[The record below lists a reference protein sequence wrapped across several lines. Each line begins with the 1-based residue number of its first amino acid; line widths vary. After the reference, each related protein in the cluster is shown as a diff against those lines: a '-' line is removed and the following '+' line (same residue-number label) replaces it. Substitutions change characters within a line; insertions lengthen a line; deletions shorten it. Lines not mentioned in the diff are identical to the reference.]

1 MLIYIK
7 IFGSGVKIS
16 ARLRSRSAIFGKIRF
31 DSVDFSQLAD
41 RALPRARCT
50 IHYEVLQLQRAN
62 LAQPDT
68 LSLSLSIS
76 PPTLPHSPSPTQS
89 LVLETSLQRGS
100 ILLPLR
106 LRLRPTTYY
115 YSYYYY
121 SYSTTAR
128 TRLLL
133 LSLLLR
139 TILLLSPSSTVTAT
153 IEVVPNICRR
163 ILSQLLMVPL
173 QLLPQLYQQRPEK
186 EK

>member
-1 MLIYIK
+1 MHH
-7 IFGSGVKIS
+7 S
-16 ARLRSRSAIFGKIRF
+16 LRSAATATSKPSATRLFPPPP
-31 DSVDFSQLAD
+31 LN
-41 RALPRARCT
+41 CH
-50 IHYEVLQLQRAN
+50 IHHPL
-62 LAQPDT
+62 
-68 LSLSLSIS
+68 LSLSFSK
-76 PPTLPHSPSPTQS
+76 P
-89 LVLETSLQRGS
+89 SLQRGS

>member
-68 LSLSLSIS
+68 LSLSLYL
-76 PPTLPHSPSPTQS
+76 PPYTTTFTIPYSVSRSRNLPP
-89 LVLETSLQRGS
+89 E
-100 ILLPLR
+100 R
-106 LRLRPTTYY
+106 LD
-115 YSYYYY
+115 SA
-121 SYSTTAR
+121 STATA
-128 TRLLL
+128 TATDHLLL
-133 LSLLLR
+133 LLLLLFVLYYRAYETTTTITTTTYDTFIIAFIHRHGYNRGR
-139 TILLLSPSSTVTAT
+139 T
-153 IEVVPNICRR
+153 
-163 ILSQLLMVPL
+163 
-173 QLLPQLYQQRPEK
+173 
-186 EK
+186 

>member
-1 MLIYIK
+1 MHH
-7 IFGSGVKIS
+7 S
-16 ARLRSRSAIFGKIRF
+16 LRSAATATSEPSATR
-31 DSVDFSQLAD
+31 
-41 RALPRARCT
+41 LPPPPST
-50 IHYEVLQLQRAN
+50 TTFTMPL
-62 LAQPDT
+62 
-68 LSLSLSIS
+68 LSLSFSK
-76 PPTLPHSPSPTQS
+76 P
-89 LVLETSLQRGS
+89 SLQRGS

-153 IEVVPNICRR
+153 IEAVPNICRR

-173 QLLPQLYQQRPEK
+173 QLLPQLRQQRPEK
-186 EK
+186 EKWERFGSFCPASLRTRRTSAIFSLIIDRAVSTVAMNDATVF

>member
-1 MLIYIK
+1 MHH
-7 IFGSGVKIS
+7 S
-16 ARLRSRSAIFGKIRF
+16 LRSAATATSEPSATR
-31 DSVDFSQLAD
+31 
-41 RALPRARCT
+41 
-50 IHYEVLQLQRAN
+50 
-62 LAQPDT
+62 
-68 LSLSLSIS
+68 LSLSLS
-76 PPTLPHSPSPTQS
+76 PPLYYHIHHPLLS
-89 LVLETSLQRGS
+89 LSFSKPSLQRGS
-100 ILLPLR
+100 ILLP